1 MACTEIAVDA
11 IARERTSIVFSCRLS
26 ATERRRDVC
35 AQDVEMYSI
44 RAGVVCNECGGGGGW
59 WKMNAVYVCIGQ
71 AIWERPRLKYKKTGL
86 QPLGLAGLLSWIED
100 KPGRREWISRECPG

>member
-1 MACTEIAVDA
+1 LREHWDRDYWGARSIRRTKRLRPEVACTEIAVDA

-44 RAGVVCNECGGGGGW
+44 RAGVVCNECGGGG
-59 WKMNAVYVCIGQ
+59 
-71 AIWERPRLKYKKTGL
+71 R
-86 QPLGLAGLLSWIED
+86 
-100 KPGRREWISRECPG
+100 